1 MPGYWDKN
9 KCATAD
15 DKAAAI
21 ADKERAAQKA
31 EAQFHTR
38 QAPSSHAIVTF
49 HRNGNGDMVKVIVN
63 DMGWTEELVPAE
75 KQDLA
80 FGHVWLPAYPKGDA
94 GPYNHWSEYGQNQSE
109 FTLVMDVD
117 IGFNE
122 VDIVSVE
129 EVKCLQLREVRVS
142 ENPFGKLF
150 EGVVSSSLD
159 PAREFFTMAPD
170 GSLRVHPA
178 PVPAPQEQ
186 SGNPAGDFVGL
197 SGDQLAEIP
206 LYEDDME
213 VEPSSLPSSGSSFGG
228 PDFFSGSDKPAPS
241 SEPPTNSP
249 FAGDMA
255 PGWYE
260 PLPTATFDA
269 DMAANGL
276 GPMPFDPYADYMPAK
291 PSFPA

>member
-31 EAQFHTR
+31 EAQFHAR
-38 QAPSSHAIVTF
+38 QAPSSHGIVTF
-49 HRNGNGDMVKVIVN
+49 HRNGNGDVVKVFVN
-63 DMGWTEELVPAE
+63 DMGWAEELVPAE

-80 FGHVWLPAYPKGDA
+80 FGHVWLPAWPKGNV
-94 GPYNHWSEYGQNQSE
+94 GPYNHWSEYGQNQLE
-109 FTLVMDVD
+109 FIPVMDVD

-122 VDIVSVE
+122 VNIGLTE
-129 EVKCLQLREVRVS
+129 EMRFLQLREVRLS
-142 ENPFGKLF
+142 ENPFGKFF
-150 EGVVSSSLD
+150 EGVMSSSLD
-159 PAREFFTMAPD
+159 PAREYFTMAPD
-170 GSLRVHPA
+170 GSIQAHPA

-186 SGNPAGDFVGL
+186 SSNPAGDFVGL

-206 LYEDDME
+206 LYEDDMG
-213 VEPSSLPSSGSSFGG
+213 VEPSSLPSSGPSFGG
-228 PDFFSGSDKPAPS
+228 PDFFSGSDKSTPS
-241 SEPPTNSP
+241 SEPPTNST

-260 PLPTATFDA
+260 PLPTAAFDA

-276 GPMPFDPYADYMPAK
+276 SPMPFDPYAGFMPAK
-291 PSFPA
+291 P